1 MQKIESFASFGGE
14 QQIWQH
20 ESEAL
25 NCSMNVAV
33 YLPPQALDKETPQTC
48 PVVYWLSGLTC
59 TERNF
64 IEKSGFQRYAAE
76 LGLIV
81 VAPDTSPRGT
91 DKDGVVIADD
101 EGYDLGQG
109 AGFYINAT
117 QSPWDKHYRMYDYVV
132 DELPDLIDN
141 HFPTN
146 GKQSIL
152 GHSMGGHGALMISL
166 KNPESYYSVSA
177 FAPIVAPSQVP
188 WGEKIMTAYLGEN
201 REDWQQWDSCA
212 LLEKVE
218 NPLPMLIEQ
227 GLDDSYLERALKP
240 ELLETAAQAVN
251 ADVTVNRREGYDH
264 SYYFIASFIEEHLAY
279 HHKML
284 T

>member
-1 MQKIESFASFGGE
+1 MQKIESFACFGGE

-20 ESEAL
+20 DSETL
-25 NCSMNVAV
+25 NCLMNVAV
-33 YLPPQALDKETPQTC
+33 YLPPQALDKENPQAC

-59 TERNF
+59 SERNF

-81 VAPDTSPRGT
+81 VAPDTSPRGDT
-91 DKDGVVIADD
+91 VADD

-109 AGFYINAT
+109 AGFYVNAT
-117 QSPWDKHYRMYDYVV
+117 QSPWDKHYQMYDYIV

-141 HFPTN
+141 YFPTN
-146 GKQSIL
+146 GKQSIC
-152 GHSMGGHGALMISL
+152 GHSMGGHGALMIAL
-166 KNPESYYSVSA
+166 KNPEMYYSVSA

-188 WGEKIMTAYLGEN
+188 WGEKALTAYLGEN

-212 LLEKVE
+212 LLAKAE
-218 NPLPMLIEQ
+218 NSLPMLIEQ
-227 GLDDSYLERALKP
+227 GLSDSFLAKELKP
-240 ELLETAAQAVN
+240 ELLETVATTVN

-264 SYYFIASFIEEHLAY
+264 SYYFIASFIGEHLAY

-284 T
+284 A

>member
-14 QQIWQH
+14 QHIWQH
-20 ESEAL
+20 NSETL
-25 NCSMNVAV
+25 NCAMNVAV
-33 YLPPQALDKETPQTC
+33 YLPPQALDKENPQAC

-59 TERNF
+59 SERNF
-64 IEKSGFQRYAAE
+64 IEKSGFQHYAAE

-81 VAPDTSPRGT
+81 VAPDTSPRGDT
-91 DKDGVVIADD
+91 VADD

-109 AGFYINAT
+109 AGFYVNAT
-117 QSPWDKHYRMYDYVV
+117 QSPWDKHYQMYDYIV

-141 HFPTN
+141 YFPTN
-146 GKQSIL
+146 GKQSIC
-152 GHSMGGHGALMISL
+152 GHSMGGHGALMIAL
-166 KNPESYYSVSA
+166 KNPEMYYSVSA

-188 WGEKIMTAYLGEN
+188 WGEKALTAYLGEN

-212 LLEKVE
+212 LLAKAE

-227 GLDDSYLERALKP
+227 GLSDSFLAKELKP
-240 ELLETAAQAVN
+240 ELLETVATTVN

-264 SYYFIASFIEEHLAY
+264 SYYFIASFIGEHLAY

-284 T
+284 A

>member
-1 MQKIESFASFGGE
+1 MQKIESFVSFGGE

-20 ESEAL
+20 DSETL
-25 NCSMNVAV
+25 NCPMNVAV
-33 YLPPQALDKETPQTC
+33 YLPPQALDKDKPQAC

-81 VAPDTSPRGT
+81 VAPDTSPRGDT
-91 DKDGVVIADD
+91 VADD

-109 AGFYINAT
+109 AGFYVNAT
-117 QSPWDKHYRMYDYVV
+117 QSPWDKHYQMYDYII

-141 HFPTN
+141 YFPTN
-146 GKQSIL
+146 GKQSIC
-152 GHSMGGHGALMISL
+152 GHSMGGHGALMIAL
-166 KNPESYYSVSA
+166 KNPEMYYSVSA

-188 WGEKIMTAYLGEN
+188 WGEKALTAYLGEN

-212 LLEKVE
+212 LLAKAE

-227 GLDDSYLERALKP
+227 GLSDSFLAKELKP
-240 ELLETAAQAVN
+240 ELLETVATSVN

-264 SYYFIASFIEEHLAY
+264 SYYFIASFIGEHLAY